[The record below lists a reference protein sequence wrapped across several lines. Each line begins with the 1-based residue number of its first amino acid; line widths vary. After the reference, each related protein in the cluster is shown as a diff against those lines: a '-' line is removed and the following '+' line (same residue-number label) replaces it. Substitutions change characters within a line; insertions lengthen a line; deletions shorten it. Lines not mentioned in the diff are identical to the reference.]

1 MLRVEACASIFSEF
15 YIQNN
20 KEMPMIKLIRHST
33 ILSSLLRSVIYMT
46 LLSLSSLTAA
56 QDIPR
61 TADGRPDFN
70 GIWQAINTANW
81 DVEPHA
87 ASFGPLVAAGAI
99 GAIPAGLGIV
109 EGNEIPYTPEARAQQ
124 QENKSDWLAN
134 DPLVKCY
141 MPGIPRANYL
151 PFPFQIV
158 QSTDHIIFAYEFASA
173 SRIVYVDQPDFEAP
187 ILSWMGHN
195 LARYEGDT
203 LVIEVTDQVPE
214 TWLDHAGNH
223 HTDALR
229 VTERYT
235 HVGPNVIQYEATLED
250 PNVYTRPWKV
260 SYPLYRRLD
269 DNMQLLEFKC
279 VEFTEE
285 LLYGHLR
292 KVADTNE

>member
-1 MLRVEACASIFSEF
+1 ML
-15 YIQNN
+15 
-20 KEMPMIKLIRHST
+20 KLIRHST
-33 ILSSLLRSVIYMT
+33 ISSSLIRSIICMT

-56 QDIPR
+56 QEIPR

-260 SYPLYRRLD
+260 RYPLYRRLD